1 MTVALLIAMAVL
13 LVGLKLAELRW
24 PARTFP
30 QVPGWRVT
38 GAVFLAI
45 VVPASGSVA
54 FLLPPDWLNRHALL
68 HLDALSG
75 VSEFAIGFL
84 ASTFAYYWLHRAQHH
99 FHWFWRSGHQLHH
112 AIQRIDL
119 TATAVLH
126 PTDLVLQIAVSIV
139 VCAFVLGLSPEV
151 TALVSTLSSACGFF
165 QHVNLKTPRWL
176 ALVCQRPE
184 AHCRHH
190 EIGVHSYNFGDFPLW
205 DVLFGTFSNPRDW
218 QGEAGF
224 GSAPRIAD
232 LMLMRDVSGPPA
244 QAPR

>member
-1 MTVALLIAMAVL
+1 MTIALLIAMVVL
-13 LVGLKLAELRW
+13 LAGLKLAELRW
-24 PARTFP
+24 PARVFP
-30 QVPGWRVT
+30 QVPGWRTT

-54 FLLPPDWLNRHALL
+54 FLLPPDWLNRHALV

-84 ASTFAYYWLHRAQHH
+84 LSTLAYYWLHRAQHQ

-119 TATAVLH
+119 SATAVLH
-126 PTDLVLQIAVSIV
+126 PTDLVLQIAISIV

-176 ALVCQRPE
+176 ALFCQRPE

-232 LMLMRDVSGPPA
+232 LMLMRDVSGPPT
-244 QAPR
+244 PR